1 MKFIEEKKIKISA
14 ENLEEH
20 ERESVI
26 KSYLEKNIKVIVD
39 SLKGYQKEFVK
50 KRKKLIAQQRFKCE
64 RYNVFTDVINKI
76 ALSSNDNKIMQSI
89 DLIEKYVY
97 GTSKDLIFKR
107 EKLNVIFQ

>member
-26 KSYLEKNIKVIVD
+26 KSYLEKYINVIVD

-50 KRKKLIAQQRFKCE
+50 KKK
-64 RYNVFTDVINKI
+64 N
-76 ALSSNDNKIMQSI
+76 
-89 DLIEKYVY
+89 
-97 GTSKDLIFKR
+97 
-107 EKLNVIFQ
+107 

>member
-39 SLKGYQKEFVK
+39 SLKGYQIEFVK
-50 KRKKLIAQQRFKCE
+50 KKKLIAQQRFKCE

>member
-1 MKFIEEKKIKISA
+1 MKFIEEKKIKISV
-14 ENLEEH
+14 ESLEEH

-50 KRKKLIAQQRFKCE
+50 KIKLMAQQRFKCE
-64 RYNVFTDVINKI
+64 RYNVFTDVIKKI
-76 ALSSNDNKIMQSI
+76 ALSSNDNKRMQSI
-89 DLIEKYVY
+89 DLTEKYVY
-97 GTSKDLIFKR
+97 GMSKDLIFKR